1 MPYDILEDEA
11 PATPG
16 GYEILGDEPAETP
29 GTLEGIA
36 NSFRRGN
43 LAGQRSIEA
52 LQFQTETPT
61 IKQGRRAFVG
71 AMEDPRYME
80 GLMGAEDP
88 AKVESLFGPT
98 ARLRAA
104 MGPAKA
110 SNVATAQ
117 NVADLTKQ
125 ANAIPSSAAMQE
137 WSKADNSNWW
147 QVFARNPVEITAN
160 IFAESIPQAATGMAA
175 GMAAGAAGGP
185 IGAGVGA
192 GVGSFTVEAANAFL
206 EAAANSGVNLEDP
219 EQVRAFFSDEAKVKE
234 AKRFAMTRGFPIA
247 LFDGLTAGVAGKFL
261 KPALGK
267 GMARVAGA
275 SVAELG
281 TQMAGGALG
290 ETAAQVASGQELSA
304 KDIAAE
310 AIGELATAPGEV
322 FSNLRGEARGYE
334 VLPDGDLSQN
344 SEKPKETK
352 PEEKPAAVPVAD
364 TSADALAELQAVLRG
379 EAPGSQRLKGAL
391 PKVQPEPAGTVS
403 SDPVVVEKRVEVP
416 AALTEEQRAAIEF
429 QRKTDEAVKAAVQNP
444 DKNYEGMSRL
454 ELELLEGM
462 GDARATAALRRMRAR
477 TNRRDA
483 ETQREK
489 TPDAQEW
496 EQLLKPDIR
505 RDLRDE
511 GVTAENVE
519 ALLSGKKTAAQVVD
533 EQLGLSK
540 SGGSIDAT
548 TMMVEENV
556 DGSRSI
562 GFAPPAG
569 PASTTPVNVGQMSHV
584 DAILMARD
592 QGIERIQAIFGNR
605 QTTSPPV
612 DLEAAMQAQAKPANV
627 LPKHK
632 LSKPISGTTGAKI
645 IGYEWRSTMGEK
657 WNQREGGYVDARVSD
672 WDNADES
679 KGTGRQIVHVYFVEH
694 PDGRVTT
701 EGIRS
706 AQNVL
711 GISESRLQTIAKKAQ
726 AEQAYA
732 AEQDRLHFESLE
744 KTSEGTPGEASKL
757 YRKLNWSQLRTDEEN
772 ERIFNKARLYEKN
785 GRFVRTS
792 TSEDRMR
799 GAGWQPYVS
808 GSQRAPQ
815 AKPAKP
821 AKPPTA
827 AAVAREQAKEF
838 DRLVLENG
846 MQAGWVTSPESLY
859 DDSVNVNTGHGT
871 GSIKAKILRSKELA
885 RARKQAAAVI
895 GAQDVDL
902 SDTAARGALAARLKE
917 WVAANVTGPARQN
930 DDFSQSIEK
939 GAVGVPVSEMKVGD
953 TLNIEGE
960 AVRVVEVSADGE
972 VTLQDGTRFGR
983 QVLQDGSTIYAEE
996 WQSVAE
1002 EGADSFP
1009 ALEAP
1014 VKQSGQSATRELVT
1028 WLRNSKIVTKDGAPL
1043 VVYHTGKVGNS
1054 EFKTRIGSDENTQA
1068 QGTYFA
1074 VDRKHSEGM
1083 YEGETR
1089 EYYLRIENPFV
1100 GDIADFYESQL
1111 ADALDLFNQARDSDF
1126 ASWNEAKETLGEKFQ
1141 REVEKHFGDP
1151 TTSDGTAHSRA
1162 VFNNLEKWDINPA
1175 LKTLDLESEGYDGQW
1190 DDWQIIAFEPDQIRR
1205 RDSFDIR
1212 PDSSRGEPPAKD
1224 SIESA
1229 LDKAIEATNFKPGQ
1243 VNEGVTGAPV
1253 WLTRAAANGALR
1265 IVRAAYRGARSLA
1278 QAIRDAVEY
1287 LRAQNLPDF
1296 NEQEAQAWLESKFQP
1311 GVRDELAVLT
1321 AQMDAIK
1328 ARGEEI
1334 PAAML
1339 DDYKELVDTLGDEIR
1354 SGRANSGAG
1363 RVRVDDNLEESGGRS
1378 QETGTARRAIPQWKG
1393 AERLPGGR
1401 LKDLFM
1407 GLRAWR
1413 VKSGNWLAR
1422 RGARESIVV
1431 NRDVADNRANQAAN
1445 AASLRVRLI
1454 LNRAF
1459 DTKPGQVRV
1468 KHEVREAALTF
1479 VVEADGE
1486 RSRLSDFY
1494 DQIGA
1499 SEHADTKAGRQALAA
1514 LEYAEA
1520 NWDKLQP
1527 AAAEYKTLTETEREA
1542 ELNEGV
1548 NSPEWKG
1555 GYVKHS
1561 WTRDDV
1567 GAGADPTKPAAAGT
1581 PFRKPRSVATYAE
1594 GIAQGRKPTTL
1605 NALELL
1611 ADRVAGGQRK
1621 LNELAWVH
1629 GLRNLTDPATD
1640 MPVVVDVIKKPRKPA
1655 NLPPEGSE
1663 RAQAMEDAGE
1673 TYKPDWVTIAP
1684 EGYTV
1689 WRFGELEVAVQ
1700 DGFVRL
1706 LNDLT
1711 WPSVFKGSAAKKVFG
1726 FIKSSLLMFDTFH
1739 LGRMVA
1745 WRQMFGLGGGY
1756 QKGQTLLDFSTADI
1770 REMASR
1776 GEIPEAWA
1784 DGLLE
1789 NKRRLDLAL
1798 RTGFNVGNV
1807 LDNAWGDAL
1816 HNLPV
1821 IGTFNH
1827 WLFGQYQRGAMTE
1840 AWLIEFERMS
1850 KALPNASEEQVAR
1863 RISKDLNARFGNL
1876 NRQGLFKSRTYQ
1888 DLARFILLAP
1898 QWNESLIRAELG
1910 AIGQTLTAPL
1920 ESIQQR
1926 RLVVGTLMR
1935 ATGAMALGTFL
1946 ANQILNYAF
1955 RGKPTWENEEEGWD
1969 KKISAY
1975 IPDAVSGGPGFFLNP
1990 LALPMEYTH
1999 LIEGNLHRSGGDLSE
2014 ALRRVAVSRLH
2025 AGMRPLEIFATRKDA
2040 LGAKLRD
2047 GEVLPAMAKAL
2058 IPIPIGAVS
2067 PATAAKQL
2075 ISGEPSERFPGQ
2087 YQKQMMAS
2095 FGVKTDQAPTAEQRI
2110 RNLAREFNR
2119 EKGIV
2124 PSAEFF
2130 TGDFDELNK
2139 ALRIGN
2145 NTEARKAL
2153 DELLLKKTPR
2163 QVFDHYKRA
2172 AAAPFTGQQA
2182 REREF
2187 WRGLTEEQR
2196 SQYLK
2201 AREARKATAKKAA
2214 EMLKAVAKPAAR

>member
-391 PKVQPEPAGTVS
+391 PKVQPEPAGAVS
-403 SDPVVVEKRVEVP
+403 SEPVVVEKRVEVP

-462 GDARATAALRRMRAR
+462 GDARATAALRRMR
-477 TNRRDA
+477 DA
-483 ETQREK
+483 E
-489 TPDAQEW
+489 
-496 EQLLKPDIR
+496 
-505 RDLRDE
+505 E
-511 GVTAENVE
+511 G
-519 ALLSGKKTAAQVVD
+519 
-533 EQLGLSK
+533 
-540 SGGSIDAT
+540 
-548 TMMVEENV
+548 
-556 DGSRSI
+556 
-562 GFAPPAG
+562 
-569 PASTTPVNVGQMSHV
+569 
-584 DAILMARD
+584 
-592 QGIERIQAIFGNR
+592 
-605 QTTSPPV
+605 
-612 DLEAAMQAQAKPANV
+612 
-627 LPKHK
+627 
-632 LSKPISGTTGAKI
+632 
-645 IGYEWRSTMGEK
+645 
-657 WNQREGGYVDARVSD
+657 
-672 WDNADES
+672 
-679 KGTGRQIVHVYFVEH
+679 
-694 PDGRVTT
+694 
-701 EGIRS
+701 
-706 AQNVL
+706 
-711 GISESRLQTIAKKAQ
+711 
-726 AEQAYA
+726 
-732 AEQDRLHFESLE
+732 
-744 KTSEGTPGEASKL
+744 
-757 YRKLNWSQLRTDEEN
+757 
-772 ERIFNKARLYEKN
+772 
-785 GRFVRTS
+785 
-792 TSEDRMR
+792 
-799 GAGWQPYVS
+799 
-808 GSQRAPQ
+808 
-815 AKPAKP
+815 
-821 AKPPTA
+821 
-827 AAVAREQAKEF
+827 
-838 DRLVLENG
+838 
-846 MQAGWVTSPESLY
+846 
-859 DDSVNVNTGHGT
+859 
-871 GSIKAKILRSKELA
+871 
-885 RARKQAAAVI
+885 
-895 GAQDVDL
+895 
-902 SDTAARGALAARLKE
+902 
-917 WVAANVTGPARQN
+917 
-930 DDFSQSIEK
+930 
-939 GAVGVPVSEMKVGD
+939 
-953 TLNIEGE
+953 
-960 AVRVVEVSADGE
+960 
-972 VTLQDGTRFGR
+972 
-983 QVLQDGSTIYAEE
+983 
-996 WQSVAE
+996 QSVAE

-1009 ALEAP
+1009 TLED
-1014 VKQSGQSATRELVT
+1014 
-1028 WLRNSKIVTKDGAPL
+1028 I
-1043 VVYHTGKVGNS
+1043 S
-1054 EFKTRIGSDENTQA
+1054 ES
-1068 QGTYFA
+1068 
-1074 VDRKHSEGM
+1074 
-1083 YEGETR
+1083 
-1089 EYYLRIENPFV
+1089 
-1100 GDIADFYESQL
+1100 
-1111 ADALDLFNQARDSDF
+1111 
-1126 ASWNEAKETLGEKFQ
+1126 
-1141 REVEKHFGDP
+1141 
-1151 TTSDGTAHSRA
+1151 
-1162 VFNNLEKWDINPA
+1162 
-1175 LKTLDLESEGYDGQW
+1175 LKKP
-1190 DDWQIIAFEPDQIRR
+1190 EPDQTAVEQGGTKPAAPTLKSGQKQGDLLGSGDVAFNLFAEQTQSGERIEAERQQREDTQREAKAFEEKNQQELPAVDSRIREDLPEAKPILAEIDHIVARAEARHAEMKPGQTKDLTHPNDLLTSEEKGKLHDLKLKLRSKSAQEAKADILKR
-1205 RDSFDIR
+1205 RAAR
-1212 PDSSRGEPPAKD
+1212 KAGKD

-1229 LDKAIEATNFKPGQ
+1229 LDAAIEATDFKPRQ

-1253 WLTRAAANGALR
+1253 WLARAVANGALR

-1278 QAIRDAVEY
+1278 QAIRDAVEF

-1378 QETGTARRAIPQWKG
+1378 QETGTARRTIPQWKG

-1401 LKDLFM
+1401 LKDLFT

-1486 RSRLSDFY
+1486 RSRLAEFY

-1561 WTRDDV
+1561 WARDDV

-1629 GLRNLTDPATD
+1629 GLRNLMDPVTDE
-1640 MPVVVDVIKKPRKPA
+1640 PVVVDVIKKPRKPA
-1655 NLPPEGSE
+1655 NLPPEGSD
-1663 RAQAMEDAGE
+1663 RAQAQEDAGE
-1673 TYKPDWVTIAP
+1673 TFKPDWVTIAP

-1700 DGFVRL
+1700 ENFVGL
-1706 LNDLT
+1706 LNKLT
-1711 WPSVFKGSAAKKVFG
+1711 AASFFKGSSVKKVFG

-1770 REMASR
+1770 REMAAR
-1776 GEIPEAWA
+1776 GEIPAGWA

-1821 IGTFNH
+1821 VGTFNH

-1850 KALPNASEEQVAR
+1850 RAIPNAREEQVAR
-1863 RISKDLNARFGNL
+1863 RVSKDLNARFGNL
-1876 NRQGLFKSRTYQ
+1876 NRQGLFKSRTAQ
-1888 DLARFILLAP
+1888 DLARFVFLAP

-1910 AIGQTLTAPL
+1910 ALGQTLKAPM

-1926 RLVVGTLMR
+1926 RLVVGTLMK

-2058 IPIPIGAVS
+2058 LPIPIGAVA

-2095 FGVKTDQAPTAEQRI
+2095 SGVKTDQAPTAEQRI

-2145 NTEARKAL
+2145 MTDAREAM
-2153 DELLLKKTPR
+2153 DELLKKKTAR
-2163 QVFDHYKRA
+2163 QIYDHYKRA
-2172 AAAPFTGQQA
+2172 AAAPFTGQRA
-2182 REREF
+2182 RESEF

-2214 EMLKAVAKPAAR
+2214 EMLKAVAKPAAPI